1 MKWYEVS
8 AVEEVD
14 SPSLLVYRDR
24 MMNNIHQA
32 IKMASGESRLRPH
45 VKTHKL
51 PEVIQI
57 HVSLGVT
64 AFKCATLAEAEMI
77 ALNGGKDVLLAHQ
90 PVGPKISKLIQLKVN
105 FPQVEFSTIV
115 DDRKILSRLAEAASA
130 AKVSLG
136 IWLDVDNGMH
146 RSGIE
151 MGEEAAQLIHLIG
164 DFNCLNFKG
173 LHVYDGHIRDT
184 NFAARKDKSDQA
196 FYKVRDF
203 VSKLTDLQLEVPQ
216 IIAGGS
222 PTFPVHAQRP
232 DVQLSPGT
240 YVFWDFG
247 YKDQMPDI
255 PFECAALLLTRVI
268 SKPGPDLLCLDV
280 GHKAVA
286 SENPHPRIRL
296 LGIEVDSFPGHSE
309 EHLVVKSPD
318 AVHYQVGDVLYG
330 IPRHICPTVALH
342 QEVQVIE
349 NHQVT
354 DKWEVLARNRKL
366 YVV

>member
-8 AVEEVD
+8 EVEEID
-14 SPSLLVYRDR
+14 SPSLLIYRDR
-24 MMNNIHQA
+24 MMNNIRQA
-32 IKMASGESRLRPH
+32 IKIAGNGTRFRPH

-51 PEVIQI
+51 PEIIQI

-64 AFKCATLAEAEMI
+64 SFKCATLAEAEMI
-77 ALNGGKDVLLAHQ
+77 AQNGGKDVLLAHQ
-90 PVGPKISKLIQLKVN
+90 PVGPKIANLVRMKAKYPS
-105 FPQVEFSTIV
+105 VEFSTII
-115 DDRKILSRLAEAASA
+115 DDRKILSQLAHTVSMEN
-130 AKVSLG
+130 VSLG
-136 IWLDVDNGMH
+136 VWLDVDNGMH

-151 MGEEAAQLIHLIG
+151 MGEEAAQLIHSVANFPDL
-164 DFNCLNFKG
+164 DFKG

-184 NFAARKDKSDQA
+184 DIMVRKDKSDRA
-196 FYKVRDF
+196 FIKVRDF
-203 VSKLTDLQLEVPQ
+203 VSKLADLQLEVPQ

-222 PTFPVHAQRP
+222 PTFPVHALRP

-255 PFECAALLLTRVI
+255 PFDCAALLLTRVI

-296 LGIEVDSFPGHSE
+296 LGITVDSFPGHSE

-318 AVHYQVGDVLYG
+318 ASHYQVGDVLYG

-342 QEVQVIE
+342 QEVHIIE
-349 NHQVT
+349 NHQRV
-354 DKWEVLARNRKL
+354 DRWDVLARNRKL
-366 YVV
+366 HAV

>member
-8 AVEEVD
+8 AVDQID
-14 SPSLLVYRDR
+14 SPSLLIYRDR

-32 IKMASGESRLRPH
+32 IEIADGGARLRPH

-64 AFKCATLAEAEMI
+64 SFKCATLAEAEMI
-77 ALNGGKDVLLAHQ
+77 AQNGGRDVLLAHQ
-90 PVGPKISKLIQLKVN
+90 PVGPKISRLTQLQTKY
-105 FPQVEFSTIV
+105 PAVEFSTII
-115 DDRKILSRLAEAASA
+115 DDRKVLAQLAEAAST

-151 MGEEAAQLIHLIG
+151 MGEEAALLIHQIANFPTL
-164 DFNCLNFKG
+164 DFRG
-173 LHVYDGHIRDT
+173 LHIYDGHIRDRD
-184 NFAARKDKSDQA
+184 FRVRKDKSDQA
-196 FYKVRDF
+196 FTMVRDF
-203 VSKLTDLQLEVPQ
+203 VAKLTDLQLEVPQ
-216 IIAGGS
+216 LIAGGS
-222 PTFPVHAQRP
+222 PTFPVHAQRE

-247 YKDQMPDI
+247 YQDQMPDI

-296 LGIEVDSFPGHSE
+296 LGITVDSFPGHSE

-318 AVHYQVGDVLYG
+318 ASRFQVGDVLYG

-342 QEVQVIE
+342 QEVHVIAD
-349 NHQVT
+349 HQVV
-354 DKWEVLARNRKL
+354 DRWEVLARNRKL
-366 YVV
+366 YAV

>member
-1 MKWYEVS
+1 MNWYEVS
-8 AVEEVD
+8 AVEEID
-14 SPSLLVYRDR
+14 SPSLLIYRDR

-32 IKMASGESRLRPH
+32 IKMADGGTRFRPH

-51 PEVIQI
+51 PEIIQI

-64 AFKCATLAEAEMI
+64 SFKCATLAEAEMI
-77 ALNGGKDVLLAHQ
+77 AQNGGRDILLAHQ
-90 PVGPKISKLIQLKVN
+90 PVGPKIIKLVQLQTKY
-105 FPQVEFSTIV
+105 PEVEFSTII
-115 DDRKILSRLAEAASA
+115 DDRKILTRLAESVSA
-130 AKVSLG
+130 AKASLG
-136 IWLDVDNGMH
+136 VWLDVDNGMH

-151 MGEEAAQLIHLIG
+151 MGEAAAQLIHLIT
-164 DFNCLNFKG
+164 DFPCLHFRG

-184 NFAARKDKSDQA
+184 DFVLRKNKSDQA
-196 FYKVRDF
+196 FAKVRDF
-203 VSKLTDLQLEVPQ
+203 VSKLANLQLEVPQ

-255 PFECAALLLTRVI
+255 PFDCAALLLTRVI

-296 LGIEVDSFPGHSE
+296 LGITVDSFPGHSE

-318 AVHYQVGDVLYG
+318 ASQYQVGDVLYG

-342 QEVQVIE
+342 QEVHVIE
-349 NHQVT
+349 NHQRI
-354 DKWEVLARNRKL
+354 DRWEVLARNRKL
-366 YVV
+366 HAV